1 MNLELTKKDEF
12 KEIAKELKPGT
23 PLELVEA
30 IRYSKVPNLPGK
42 KDKEQIIEIPIV
54 QSVLFTDGTIVKT
67 DEVVKESNRINIEGI
82 KEQKIN
88 IKKTKYVYLTNFT
101 YAVVFL
107 IAKED
112 LIMQNCGG
120 TFDTVKNVSIYL
132 NDKQDK
138 KAIEKVR
145 QVLKLNAK
153 NSEKIDTSS
162 VFSLAISEAI
172 GKVKS
177 CGKEV
182 SKNIYLVK
190 AKRKA

>member
-67 DEVVKESNRINIEGI
+67 DEVVKDSNRINIEGI

-88 IKKTKYVYLTNFT
+88 IKKTKYVYLSNFT
-101 YAVVFL
+101 YAVVYL

-138 KAIEKVR
+138 KAIEK
-145 QVLKLNAK
+145 
-153 NSEKIDTSS
+153 
-162 VFSLAISEAI
+162 
-172 GKVKS
+172 
-177 CGKEV
+177 
-182 SKNIYLVK
+182 
-190 AKRKA
+190 

>member
-67 DEVVKESNRINIEGI
+67 DEVLKDSNRINIDGI

-101 YAVVFL
+101 YAVVYL

-177 CGKEV
+177 CGEEV
-182 SKNIYLVK
+182 NKNIYLVK